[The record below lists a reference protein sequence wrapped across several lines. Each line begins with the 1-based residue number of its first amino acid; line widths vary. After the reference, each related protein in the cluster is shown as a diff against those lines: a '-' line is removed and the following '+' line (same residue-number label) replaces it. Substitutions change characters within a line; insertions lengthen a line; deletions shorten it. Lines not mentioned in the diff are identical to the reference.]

1 MRHCQHLEFVL
12 TGAIKEIT
20 RPWEGVDPPTL
31 PVGFP
36 GFPPSPDHA
45 VAVEAAGEEGRGGH
59 LDGDS
64 LRMQAAVLLQVDWRQ
79 AEGGG
84 EVRPVC
90 TNGKA
95 CPCNRST
102 IPSRICH
109 QDTAPVVI
117 AFATSVLA

>member
-1 MRHCQHLEFVL
+1 MGNHPDFPVVSSSRNFVWCTFPFGGALSGLVNFQTQKYGAMRHCQHLEFVL

-84 EVRPVC
+84 R
-90 TNGKA
+90 
-95 CPCNRST
+95 
-102 IPSRICH
+102 
-109 QDTAPVVI
+109 
-117 AFATSVLA
+117 